1 MSEKNLFQLM
11 NDQNIFQIKSIH
23 NINNDDFWA
32 KWDYTYSNDMNYII
46 QNYINE
52 KNLLKKKIKN
62 LEDEL
67 DEKDELI
74 EYYKNKKMKICHK
87 KWFECYDFSKV
98 NEYITKICEELKF
111 NKNDL
116 CECLKNIKKKIC
128 GKSLKKI
135 MKNTNIKRK
144 IIRDDIQQRLY

>member
-52 KNLLKKKIKN
+52 KNLLKKKN
-62 LEDEL
+62 
-67 DEKDELI
+67 
-74 EYYKNKKMKICHK
+74 
-87 KWFECYDFSKV
+87 
-98 NEYITKICEELKF
+98 
-111 NKNDL
+111 
-116 CECLKNIKKKIC
+116 
-128 GKSLKKI
+128 
-135 MKNTNIKRK
+135 
-144 IIRDDIQQRLY
+144 